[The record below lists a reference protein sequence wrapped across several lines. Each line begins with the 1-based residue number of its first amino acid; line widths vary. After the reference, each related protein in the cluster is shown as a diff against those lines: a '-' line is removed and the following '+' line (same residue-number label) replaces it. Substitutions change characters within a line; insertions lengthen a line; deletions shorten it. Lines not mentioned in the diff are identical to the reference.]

1 MTGSFETLKFKYFL
15 KSIFMN
21 YFSDIVYRGK
31 TVSDIRNE
39 LENFIRLFQIISFFS
54 PSLLSPLL
62 PITSCA
68 VEIDIV
74 ANEILNPILSS
85 NGSKKIFNSSFLKIL
100 FFFFQNTPWTRASIS
115 SGEKRSGDARNSELK
130 SRTHSRIVSFFLF
143 TDFRICFKG

>member
-1 MTGSFETLKFKYFL
+1 
-15 KSIFMN
+15 MN

-39 LENFIRLFQIISFFS
+39 LENFIRLPNHLIFS

-85 NGSKKIFNSSFLKIL
+85 NGSKKIFNIKNFIFKSSFLKIL
-100 FFFFQNTPWTRASIS
+100 CFS
-115 SGEKRSGDARNSELK
+115 SRILPEPGHRFHLERRGAAMQGIRNSNQRPIQGL
-130 SRTHSRIVSFFLF
+130 
-143 TDFRICFKG
+143 